1 MGSYKLP
8 HDLEIYLKKTLPDIL
23 KEHHIP
29 GASLAIVKDGEIV
42 YQNGFGY
49 KDYEDKSP
57 VDTQTLFAIG
67 STSKAFTAVVLGKL
81 VDEGKLDWDD
91 LVIDYIPEFR
101 MKDPVATAQMNI
113 KDILCHRCGMSR
125 HDLGWFFAENT
136 RSELLKK
143 IQYLEPFAPFR
154 SAFFYNNWMWMVAGI
169 VTERITGK
177 TWEENI
183 QEMIFEPLGMK
194 EATCSAEGMLKAA
207 NHSEPYDM
215 VNDQITRIPF
225 HNINAIGP
233 AGSINAHIEDYA
245 KWLLMN
251 VNQGEFN
258 GKQIVSKENLGEI
271 FNPQMA
277 IDKDNDLVKG
287 ITKNKEFSNLVYTLG
302 WVSQHYRGH
311 QMLQHAGGIDGFSA
325 FISIL
330 PDDNLGVAILTN
342 QITSIHYGI
351 TWEITDRLLGL
362 EPIDWIGRVAEYENE
377 VKKMG
382 EEEGK
387 NMLAMKVKDTNPSH
401 SLESYCGEFYHPGYG
416 TLKVELKD
424 GKLAG
429 FYNHIAITVEH
440 FHYDVF
446 LAHFEIPSPQVNIPL
461 SFTAD
466 LMGNISKVL
475 IPMDGNVP
483 EIEFTKLD

>member
-1 MGSYKLP
+1 MGTNKIP
-8 HDLEIYLKKTLPDIL
+8 HELKTYLEQTLPDIL
-23 KEHHIP
+23 REHNIP

-49 KDYEDKSP
+49 KNYEDKSP
-57 VDTQTLFAIG
+57 VDTHTMFAIG

-91 LVIDYIPEFR
+91 LVTDYIPEFR

-194 EATCSAEGMLKAA
+194 DATCSAEGMLKAA

-225 HNINAIGP
+225 HNINGIGP
-233 AGSINAHIEDYA
+233 AGSINGHIEDYA

-258 GKQIVSKENLGEI
+258 GKQIISKENLG
-271 FNPQMA
+271 
-277 IDKDNDLVKG
+277 K
-287 ITKNKEFSNLVYTLG
+287 FS
-302 WVSQHYRGH
+302 
-311 QMLQHAGGIDGFSA
+311 
-325 FISIL
+325 
-330 PDDNLGVAILTN
+330 
-342 QITSIHYGI
+342 
-351 TWEITDRLLGL
+351 
-362 EPIDWIGRVAEYENE
+362 
-377 VKKMG
+377 
-382 EEEGK
+382 
-387 NMLAMKVKDTNPSH
+387 
-401 SLESYCGEFYHPGYG
+401 
-416 TLKVELKD
+416 TLKWRLTKIMTWSKASPRTRSFQTWFTPWAGFPSITVGTRCCSMPVELT
-424 GKLAG
+424 AS
-429 FYNHIAITVEH
+429 V
-440 FHYDVF
+440 
-446 LAHFEIPSPQVNIPL
+446 PL
-461 SFTAD
+461 SASCRMKTWVWPC
-466 LMGNISKVL
+466 SQ
-475 IPMDGNVP
+475 
-483 EIEFTKLD
+483 T